1 MERHLFYDN
10 SNIIS
15 DATVDDTLD
24 ATSTASFRH
33 QQRQQHHHREEFMK
47 YVQRGKYCELD
58 STRLLQELLQLVVQ
72 LGENATTTTDSTA
85 TKTTTTT
92 TSRTTLTDTDSSVGG
107 TSGSSSISF
116 SSAALLLYRHFFL
129 AESNTLSIPGKRK
142 TTSRYGMKRE
152 REREREGAMA

>member
-72 LGENATTTTDSTA
+72 LGENATTTTDSAA
-85 TKTTTTT
+85 TKTTTTNDK
-92 TSRTTLTDTDSSVGG
+92 SYHFDRHGFFCWWNFWFFFHFILFCRFYYYID
-107 TSGSSSISF
+107 ISF
-116 SSAALLLYRHFFL
+116 LLNETPCPSR
-129 AESNTLSIPGKRK
+129 EKGKQR
-142 TTSRYGMKRE
+142 RDME
-152 REREREGAMA
+152 